1 MNDKRNGVY
10 GQRYASLLKR
20 YTSSEDPA
28 PVLEAAAALSQDFLA
43 EGIGPM
49 EIQRIHDEAI
59 AEGVDPA
66 DAPALVAAHRLLL
79 EVLFAYGAAYSELSE
94 KLLADADAAEQA
106 VTEAAERAEQ
116 NRLELLAGVSHELGS
131 PLMIVKANIA
141 SIRKVLEERGSW
153 TDDLNER
160 ESDVEFAID
169 RMISLREELL
179 AASRDET
186 RELEIVALPLLP
198 IVRRIIRWGRAAA
211 AVKSIELVEDHAPD
225 LPFVVADDGA
235 LQSILTNLLS
245 NAIRYTEAGGTV
257 TVTTRHEDDIV
268 AIEVAD
274 TGIGISDEDQLR
286 IYERFYRTDEGKK
299 AVAFGIGLG
308 LAITRDL
315 VSSLAGTIEV
325 RSQLGAGSTFR
336 VTLPAA
342 SARQKDA

>member
-1 MNDKRNGVY
+1 MSDEQNRVY
-10 GQRYASLLKR
+10 AERYASLLKR

-28 PVLEAAAALSQDFLA
+28 PVLEAAAALSRDFLA
-43 EGIGPM
+43 DGIAPL
-49 EIQRIHDEAI
+49 EIQRIHDAAI

-79 EVLFAYGAAYSELSE
+79 EVLFAYGAAYSSLSE

-106 VTEAAERAEQ
+106 VTEGAERAEQ
-116 NRLELLAGVSHELGS
+116 NRLALLAGVSHELGN
-131 PLMIVKANIA
+131 PLMIVKVNVA

-160 ESDVEFAID
+160 EADVEFAID
-169 RMISLREELL
+169 RMMSLREELL
-179 AASRDET
+179 AASRDEI
-186 RELEIVALPLLP
+186 RELEIVELPLP
-198 IVRRIIRWGRAAA
+198 GVVRRVIRWGQPAAA
-211 AVKSIELVEDHAPD
+211 EKSIQLIEDVAPD

-257 TVTTRHEDDIV
+257 TVTARHEGDIV

-286 IYERFYRTDEGKK
+286 IYERFYRTAEGKK

-325 RSQLGAGSTFR
+325 RSQVGAGSTFR
-336 VTLPAA
+336 VTLPAG
-342 SARQKDA
+342 STRKKDA